1 MSATEAKPGDEA
13 RLRIVASDDG
23 NLVGEE
29 IVVGGEVTIGR
40 DDECSI
46 TLAETTVSRRHAKV
60 ELTPEGLK
68 VTDLNS
74 GNGVW
79 SDGQKIQELV
89 LAPGQRFQV
98 GSTTFECPAPP
109 VEEEPR
115 AAEAQPEAEATV
127 FFNPA
132 EHGTIVIPT
141 VGANEGFLLKVVA
154 SGQGDLVGR
163 EMPVRRGSA
172 IVGRGE
178 DCTIALADNDISR
191 QHAKIEQLKDGKLRL
206 SDLGSTNGTWLD
218 EQKVTKPVTLE
229 PGQEFRLGHTTRVA
243 CWPRAKDKPIFD
255 PGHVDA
261 EGPIVVATPLE
272 HIEEIKRIENEG
284 ELVEVGST
292 QPFLLDDPEIAW
304 YCVAGGVDI
313 FTVTMEGGAPVGT
326 RSHFLGILPGQCCFG
341 IDVAGMG
348 SAFQAVA
355 KPNTKLRK
363 INRARLRELVAIPD
377 TAESVGALLNTWV
390 HGLTRSLTHDVEKPA
405 LAEEALKPGEPCSFD
420 GQARVSS
427 EKGVVWIDIWSGS
440 LLFVD
445 MATPVF
451 HSKWVLFPI
460 TADSW
465 IQPVGDEFE
474 ATVEPRTTAAAL
486 ADDALWEG
494 LDVFHQV
501 LCECEF
507 INKRLA
513 AVDEFLRLQDKAQHA
528 EAARDAAYDAIGAVL
543 RTEAETPREF
553 LHKGSTEPVLNACA
567 IVGDHLAMEV
577 RSHPGAGE
585 GLTFEEQ
592 IAAIASASSFRF
604 RVVGLRGRWWTHD
617 HGPLVGQLEEDGSP
631 VALIPT
637 GPVSYEIVDPTS
649 GSSVAVDDDVAA
661 SLAPFGYTL
670 YAPFPEGSL
679 TAMDLVKFGAQGLY
693 REFRTLLFMGIAVG
707 LLGAA
712 TPWITG
718 KIIDGAIPQ
727 ADFNMLLG
735 FGLALL
741 GAAIATSMFKIVQ
754 GIATVRIQGKMEARI
769 QSALWDRLMNLPTT
783 FFRRYSAGDLADRA
797 AGIDAIQQLLAGAG
811 IAAILGS
818 LSGLFY
824 VGLMLSYDMRLA
836 SVAVVLTLVYVATT
850 MTGNYLQ
857 LRHQRV
863 EVTLKGQITG
873 LVLNLITGV
882 TKLRICGAEHHAFR
896 RWADRFSEQRRIAF
910 AIGRI
915 QNTITVFG
923 DVFPIGSSMIIFYV
937 MFSAQT
943 GPEGATLSTG
953 DFVAFNSAYGLFLA
967 AMQALGEASLSMLR
981 VVPIFERI
989 KPIITTPAEIDSSK
1003 VYPGKVTGAMELSHV
1018 SFRYSEDSPWIMND
1032 LTLSIGAGEFVAF
1045 VGGSGCGKSTLMRLL
1060 LGFETPQQGSVF
1072 YDNMDLSTVDLRMLR
1087 QQLGVVLQKSQ
1098 VMPTDIYRN
1107 IVGVGS
1113 RPTEDAWEAAEAAGL
1128 ADDIRGMPMQM
1139 HTYISEGG
1147 GTLSGGQRQRLMIAR
1162 AIVNKPN
1169 IIFLDEAT
1177 SALDNRAQ
1185 AMVTESMDRMEATR
1199 IVIAHRLSTI
1209 INADKICY
1217 LEGGKIAEMG
1227 TYQELM
1233 EEDGLFADLAKRQM
1247 A

>member
-1 MSATEAKPGDEA
+1 MSATEANSSGEA

-23 NLVGEE
+23 DRVGEE
-29 IVVGGEVTIGR
+29 ILVDGEVTIGR
-40 DDECSI
+40 EDECSI
-46 TLAETTVSRRHAKV
+46 TLSETTISRRHAKV

-79 SDGQKIQELV
+79 SDGQRVEELV
-89 LAPGQRFQV
+89 LTPGQRFQI
-98 GSTTFECPAPP
+98 GTTTFEWPAPV
-109 VEEEPR
+109 VEDEP
-115 AAEAQPEAEATV
+115 EVVEIESDAEATV

-141 VGANEGFLLKVVA
+141 VGADEGLVLKIVA
-154 SGQGDLVGR
+154 SGHGDLVGR
-163 EMPVRRGSA
+163 DMPVRRRSA

-191 QHAKIEQLKDGKLRL
+191 QHAQIQQLPDGNLRL
-206 SDLGSTNGTWLD
+206 TDLGSSNGTWID
-218 EQKVTKPVTLE
+218 DQQVTKPVILE

-243 CWPRAKDKPIFD
+243 CWPRAAEKPVFD
-255 PGHVDA
+255 PGHVDG
-261 EGPIVVATPLE
+261 EGTIFVATPLE
-272 HIEEIKRIENEG
+272 HLEEIKRIENEG

-292 QPFLLDDPEIAW
+292 QPFLLDDPEITW

-313 FTVTMEGGAPVGT
+313 FTVTMEEGEPVGT

-355 KPNTKLRK
+355 RPQTKLRK
-363 INRARLRELVAIPD
+363 INRARLRELAANPG
-377 TAESVGALLNTWV
+377 TAESVSALLDTWV
-390 HGLTRSLTHDVEKPA
+390 NGLTRSLTHDVEKPA
-405 LAEEALKPGEPCSFD
+405 LAEEALKPGEPCSFE

-451 HSKWVLFPI
+451 QSKWVLFPI

-465 IQPVGDEFE
+465 VQPVSDEFE
-474 ATVEPRTTAAAL
+474 ADVEPRTTNVAL
-486 ADDALWEG
+486 TSDALWEG

-528 EAARDAAYDAIGAVL
+528 EAARDAAYDAIGSVL

-553 LHKGSTEPVLNACA
+553 LHKGGAEPVLNACA
-567 IVGDHLAMEV
+567 LVGEALGMEV
-577 RSHPGAGE
+577 TSHPGASE

-592 IAAIASASSFRF
+592 IGAIASASSFRF
-604 RVVGLRGRWWTHD
+604 RVVGLRGRWWKED

-631 VALIPT
+631 VALMPT
-637 GPVSYEIVDPTS
+637 GPASYEIVDPTS
-649 GSSVAVDDDVAA
+649 GSSVAVTEDVAL

-679 TAMDLVKFGAQGLY
+679 EAIDLVKFGARGLY

-707 LLGAA
+707 VLGAA

-741 GAAIATSMFKIVQ
+741 GAAISTSMFKIVQ
-754 GIATVRIQGKMEARI
+754 GIATVRIQGKMEVRI

-783 FFRRYSAGDLADRA
+783 FFRNYSAGDLADRA
-797 AGIDAIQQLLAGAG
+797 SGIDAIQQLLSGAG

-836 SVAVVLTLVYVATT
+836 GVAVVLTVVYVGTT
-850 MTGNYLQ
+850 MTGNYMQ

-863 EVTLKGQITG
+863 EVRLKGLITG

-915 QNTITVFG
+915 QNAITVFG
-923 DVFPIGSSMIIFYV
+923 DIFPVFSSMIIFYV
-937 MFSAQT
+937 MYKAQAA
-943 GPEGATLSTG
+943 PEGATLTTG
-953 DFVAFNSAYGLFLA
+953 EFVAFNSAFGLFLA

-989 KPIITTPAEIDSSK
+989 KPIISTPAEIDSSK

-1032 LTLSIGAGEFVAF
+1032 LTLSIGAGELVAF

-1113 RPTEDAWEAAEAAGL
+1113 RPIEEAWEAAEAAGL

-1139 HTYISEGG
+1139 HTYVSEGG
-1147 GTLSGGQRQRLMIAR
+1147 GTLSGGQRQRLMISR

-1185 AMVTESMDRMEATR
+1185 AIVTESMDRMEATR

-1217 LEGGKIAEMG
+1217 LDGGKVAEMG
-1227 TYQELM
+1227 TYHELM
-1233 EEDGLFADLAKRQM
+1233 EKDGLFADLAKRQM